1 MNDDIFERFIKSIG
15 IVFGGFL
22 LLYCLIVTT
31 QKHPRGIALKIVV
44 ATEFVAKGLFYIALG
59 VGIITFLAILFEN
72 HITKKRIKKEEQAH
86 LERETNA
93 HLMSLKQEIES
104 LKRQIEDAHNEK
116 RKLVQA
122 FHQEQAR
129 RVEFET
135 HLKNRTAKAAVDEA
149 LVHFL

>member
-1 MNDDIFERFIKSIG
+1 MNDDIFNRFIKSIA
-15 IVFGGFL
+15 IMLGGFL
-22 LLYCLIVTT
+22 LLYCMIITT

-59 VGIITFLAILFEN
+59 VGIITFMAVLIEN
-72 HITKKRIKKEEQAH
+72 HQTKKRLKKEKQAH
-86 LERETNA
+86 LERERNA

-104 LKRQIEDAHNEK
+104 LKRQIEDAHDEK

-122 FHQEQAR
+122 FHQEQTR

-135 HLKNRTAKAAVDEA
+135 HLKNRTAKVAVDEA
-149 LVHFL
+149 LGHFL

>member
-15 IVFGGFL
+15 IVLGGFL

-44 ATEFVAKGLFYIALG
+44 VTEFVTKGLFYIGLG
-59 VGIITFLAILFEN
+59 IGIISLVAAIIEN
-72 HITKKRIKKEEQAH
+72 HLTKKRIKKEKQAH
-86 LERETNA
+86 IERERQA
-93 HLMSLKQEIES
+93 ELIYLKQEIER
-104 LKRQIEDAHNEK
+104 LKRRLDEANEEK
-116 RKLVQA
+116 SKIVVA

-129 RVEFET
+129 RVEFEN

-149 LVHFL
+149 LGHFL

>member
-1 MNDDIFERFIKSIG
+1 MNDDIFNRFIKSIG
-15 IVFGGFL
+15 IVLGGFL
-22 LLYCLIVTT
+22 LLYCMIIST

-59 VGIITFLAILFEN
+59 VGIIAFLAILIEN
-72 HITKKRIKKEEQAH
+72 QITKNRIKKEEQAH
-86 LERETNA
+86 LEREKNA
-93 HLMSLKQEIES
+93 HLMSLKQEIER
-104 LKRQIEDAHNEK
+104 LKRRLEEANEETTK
-116 RKLVQA
+116 FVVA

-149 LVHFL
+149 LGHFL